1 MPTYIIHKDGVYNF
15 FSTVVDAPYF
25 VHGLTLEQVTEYTRE
40 KYGSDGLAE
49 LPFRLERAHAN
60 GCSARYEETLEEAIR
75 LNRAGPNESRLSFE
89 DFVAQY
95 LTIPKEP
102 ALTTDRRM
110 DGGG

>member
-40 KYGSDGLAE
+40 KFGTDGLAE
-49 LPFRLERAHAN
+49 LPQRLERAHAT
-60 GCSARYEETLEEAIR
+60 GCSAVYGETLEDAVS
-75 LNRAGPNESRLSFE
+75 LNRAGPDESRVPFD